1 MAITWADLD
10 TTLQDL
16 IDKKLDKLTID
27 KDDPNKN
34 KIYATNENGTT
45 IGINYGS
52 ATDIGNRIVQVDE
65 NGNILVPDIVDE
77 NGNILISDGRV
88 ASNKGYVSSKV
99 GVLNTTIEES
109 MPQITFVNNVL
120 TITTKQQ
127 NKEG

>member
-10 TTLQDL
+10 KNLQDL
-16 IDKKLDKLTID
+16 IDNKLDKLDGSNT
-27 KDDPNKN
+27 NVV
-34 KIYATNENGTT
+34 YANNENGTT
-45 IGINYGS
+45 IGIKYGS
-52 ATDIGNRIVQVDE
+52 AIDIGNRIVQVDE

-99 GVLNTTIEES
+99 GVLNTTIKES
-109 MPQITFVNNVL
+109 MPQIIFENNVL

>member
-10 TTLQDL
+10 TTLQNL
-16 IDKKLDKLTID
+16 INNKLDKLD
-27 KDDPNKN
+27 NSNKN
-34 KIYATNENGTT
+34 VVYANNENGTT
-45 IGINYGS
+45 IGIKYGS

-99 GVLNTTIEES
+99 GVLNTTIKES
-109 MPQITFVNNVL
+109 MPQITFENNVL
-120 TITTKQQ
+120 KITTKTT
-127 NKEG
+127 K

>member
-1 MAITWADLD
+1 MGITWADLD

-34 KIYATNENGTT
+34 KIYATKEDGTT
-45 IGINYGS
+45 TGINYGS
-52 ATDIGNRIVQVDE
+52 AIDIGNRIVQVDE
-65 NGNILVPDIVDE
+65 NGNILVPDIND
-77 NGNILISDGRV
+77 NSDGRV

-99 GVLNTTIEES
+99 TVLNTTIEES

-120 TITTKQQ
+120 TIETKQQ